1 MTARPWLGSPQPAAV
16 CSLLP
21 GPWAVPGTRGL
32 TAAAASCAG
41 SPWQPPPAARSA
53 PGSDTPADDQEDWR
67 TWAAALVTLGQPQG
81 YRACDAQSRQ
91 HRGWGEAR
99 SPPRNSERTSYALT
113 W

>member
-21 GPWAVPGTRGL
+21 GPWHSPGTRGL

-53 PGSDTPADDQEDWR
+53 PGSDKPADDQEDWR
-67 TWAAALVTLGQPQG
+67 TQAAALVTLGQPQG